1 MEGNMQLIDA
11 WKKVVLERYAVFG
24 GRARRAEYWWY
35 ILAQFIIVAVLAV
48 LMGLSS
54 VFSVLYVVFVIA
66 TFIPSI
72 AVAIRRLHDTSRS
85 GWWFLISLVPI
96 VGGIILIVLLA
107 LDSTPGPNEYGPSE
121 KDPAGVPVPT

>member
-1 MEGNMQLIDA
+1 MQLIDA
-11 WKKVVLERYAVFG
+11 WKKVVLEKYAVFG

-35 ILAQFIIVAVLAV
+35 ILAQIIIFAALAV
-48 LMGLSS
+48 LMGVSS
-54 VFSVLYVVFVIA
+54 VFGVLYVVYAIA
-66 TFIPSI
+66 TFIPSL

-85 GWWFLISLVPI
+85 GWWLLISFVPF

-121 KDPAGVPVPT
+121 KEPDGIPVPT